1 MAESG
6 ILLVDKPQ
14 GVTSHDVVAA
24 VRGVLHTR
32 HVGHA
37 GTLDPMATGLLV
49 IGFGDATRLLRYM
62 VGHDKQYVATIRLGL
77 ATDSDD
83 ADGRIFRPDA
93 TVRKR
98 VADIVKTISLD
109 GLQTLVDEFF
119 VGAIEQI
126 PSAFSSVRVNG
137 KHAYELAR
145 NGEKPNLAPREVTVH
160 KFDILGLRND
170 DVRIHDADCRLAV
183 DSADYVG
190 EAADVAG
197 GNDIDDHID
206 DHHDHGHD
214 PADGHADGHADD
226 ESSVRVSVLDV
237 FVRVSCSSGTYIRAL
252 ARDLGA
258 RLGIG
263 GHLVALRRTRVGGF
277 LVGREE
283 SPYESSVQPANP
295 QIADDAPL
303 CTMAGTEVRT
313 HVARVRVVPRELTDR
328 KTGKLIVRN
337 RAVMLED
344 AESLLKSALSPA
356 VAASTMMNSIDISAK
371 EAEDLSYGRIITR
384 HVSDPTAAIYEP
396 RHSSAPSESATA
408 TSSPRLCAILVPYR
422 HDSAKP
428 QTVFSNA
435 FEEWQKKQK

>member
-6 ILLVDKPQ
+6 LLLVDKPQ

-24 VRGVLHTR
+24 VRGALHTR

-83 ADGRIFRPDA
+83 ADGRILRPDA

-109 GLQTLVDEFF
+109 GLQALVDEFF

-197 GNDIDDHID
+197 GNDVD
-206 DHHDHGHD
+206 DHHDHDH
-214 PADGHADGHADD
+214 GHADD

-303 CTMAGTEVRT
+303 CTVAGTEVRT

-344 AESLLKSALSPA
+344 AESLLKSA
-356 VAASTMMNSIDISAK
+356 
-371 EAEDLSYGRIITR
+371 
-384 HVSDPTAAIYEP
+384 
-396 RHSSAPSESATA
+396 
-408 TSSPRLCAILVPYR
+408 
-422 HDSAKP
+422 
-428 QTVFSNA
+428 
-435 FEEWQKKQK
+435 

>member
-24 VRGVLHTR
+24 VRGALHTR

-83 ADGRIFRPDA
+83 ADGRILRPDA

-109 GLQTLVDEFF
+109 GLQALVDEFF

-197 GNDIDDHID
+197 GNDVD
-206 DHHDHGHD
+206 DHHDHDH
-214 PADGHADGHADD
+214 GHADD

-303 CTMAGTEVRT
+303 CTVAGTEVRT

-371 EAEDLSYGRIITR
+371 EAEDLSHGRIIAR
-384 HVSDPTAAIYEP
+384 HVSDPTAAIHEP
-396 RHSSAPSESATA
+396 RHSSASGESATA

-428 QTVFSNA
+428 QTVFSDA